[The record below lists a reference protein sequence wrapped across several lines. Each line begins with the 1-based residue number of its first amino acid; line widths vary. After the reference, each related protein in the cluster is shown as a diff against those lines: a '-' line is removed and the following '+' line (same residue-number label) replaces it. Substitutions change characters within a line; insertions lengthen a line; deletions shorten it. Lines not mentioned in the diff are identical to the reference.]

1 MKTLIQ
7 VFATCCALLC
17 AGAAQAGSLIDLQVI
32 SRSTGQRMPVYQY
45 LGKTYVVGTPGERYS
60 LQLRNLTGARVMGV
74 LSVDGVNAIT
84 GDTASPNQ
92 SGYVL
97 GPYQVA
103 EITGWRK
110 SNEEVARFYFT
121 PLPDSYAART
131 DRPGNVGVIGL
142 AVFREYVEPP
152 PPQSPPAYAPSLS
165 MNQAARDSATPPA
178 SPAPSAKASGAIRE
192 QQAEDKLGTG
202 HGEREHSVVT
212 NTEFRRASRSPAEV
226 VALWYDSR
234 ERLAS
239 AGVIPRNINPPYAG
253 NPNPFPAH
261 FVADPRDYSYRTHD

>member
-1 MKTLIQ
+1 MKYLIH
-7 VFATCCALLC
+7 VFSICCALVC

-32 SRSTGQRMPVYQY
+32 SRGSGQRMPVYQY
-45 LGKTYVVGTPGERYS
+45 QGKTYVVGTPGERYS

-84 GDTASPNQ
+84 GETASPNQ

-110 SNEEVARFYFT
+110 SNEEVARFFFT

-142 AVFREYVEPP
+142 AVFREYLEPP
-152 PPQSPPAYAPSLS
+152 PPIAYAPSLS
-165 MNQAARDSATPPA
+165 MNQDARDSATPP
-178 SPAPSAKASGAIRE
+178 PMQAPSSRASGAMRE
-192 QQAEDKLGTG
+192 KQAEEKLGTG

-212 NTEFRRASRSPAEV
+212 NTDFRRATRSAAEV
-226 VALWYDSR
+226 MALWYDSR

-239 AGVIPRNINPPYAG
+239 AGVIPRTSHTPYARD
-253 NPNPFPAH
+253 PNPFPAH
-261 FVADPRDYSYRTHD
+261 FVPDPRDYPYRTHD